1 MTGTIWCTFACHRDV
16 HLLKKP
22 NQDTEVYSVCAIS
35 GHLSQPQCMQD
46 ADRDM
51 ITWQYH
57 AHARKAAY
65 AISGDA
71 VSVALLPNSDVLRM
85 LQDEGWYQHPVPCS
99 RKPALLPHGI
109 PCN

>member
-1 MTGTIWCTFACHRDV
+1 
-16 HLLKKP
+16 
-22 NQDTEVYSVCAIS
+22 
-35 GHLSQPQCMQD
+35 MQD

-85 LQDEGWYQHPVPCS
+85 LQDEGGFQYSAAHCPVQ
-99 RKPALLPHGI
+99 L
-109 PCN
+109 